1 MSQWLEDVIAHAEQP
16 ASNDI
21 AATWLA
27 KQRNSSLQKLKEQK
41 WPTRRTEAWANTSL
55 APVESRTAKP
65 AATDITTWD
74 KPAIPGLDSIDIYF
88 VGGQLKTDISAL
100 SLPDGLSIYTLQ
112 DEKAEAIAASR
123 FAQIKPERHIFGLI
137 NDVIAQSGVVVDVA
151 ENTTI
156 DSPIRFIHLANEGLD
171 NHSRVLVNV
180 AKHAKV
186 TIIEHGVGEQDS
198 MNTSMSEFDVADN
211 ASLYHYR
218 FALFTKKA
226 LHVGGCHF
234 QVGEKSYINSTIVG
248 FGGDLS
254 KLNIDVNYTGEHS
267 NVDINAMYLL
277 AEGEAFDLQSTLEHA
292 VPNGTSNEKVHGI
305 IGDRARANFGG
316 RIHIH
321 RDAQK
326 TLAQLNNRNLLL
338 SRRAL
343 INTKPELEIY
353 ADDVRCAHGATIA
366 EIDDES
372 LYYLLTRGIP
382 RSQALIMLNFGFIQE
397 LINEIETDAIRD
409 WLTDMLSTRFKSM
422 EVS

>member
-21 AATWLA
+21 AATWLT
-27 KQRNSSLQKLKEQK
+27 KQRNSSLQLLKEQK

-55 APVESRTAKP
+55 APVESRVAKP
-65 AATDITTWD
+65 APANVTSWD
-74 KPAIPGLDSIDIYF
+74 KPEIPGLKSIDIYF
-88 VGGQLKTDISAL
+88 VGGQLKTDISEL
-100 SLPDGLSIYTLQ
+100 SLPEGLSIYALN
-112 DEKAEAIAASR
+112 DENAESVAASR
-123 FAQIKPERHIFGLI
+123 FSQIKPQRHIFGLI
-137 NDVIAQSGVVVDVA
+137 NDAIADTGVVIDVA
-151 ENTTI
+151 QDAVIET
-156 DSPIRFIHLANEGLD
+156 PVRLIHLASDGVD
-171 NHSRVLVNV
+171 NHSRVFVSV
-180 AKHAKV
+180 AKNAKA

-218 FALFTKKA
+218 FALFTQKA

-234 QVGEKSYINSTIVG
+234 QVGESSYINSTIVA
-248 FGGDLS
+248 FGSDLS
-254 KLNIDVNYTGEHS
+254 KLNVDVNYNGEHS

-277 AEGEAFDLQSTLEHA
+277 AEGEAFDLQSTIEHA
-292 VPNGTSNEKVHGI
+292 VPNGTSNERVRGI

-353 ADDVRCAHGATIA
+353 ADDVQCAHGATIA

-397 LINEIETDAIRD
+397 LINDIEDESINQ
-409 WLTDMLSTRFKSM
+409 WLTQLLSTRFEAM